1 VQLSA
6 NTSDDGFLLRTYASS
21 ADPAAFAELVRR
33 YADMVYATA
42 RRVTHDT
49 SAAEDVTQDCFLRMA
64 ENSAA
69 ISGSLAGWLHR
80 ASLNRSLEMI
90 RSERARR
97 RREVDAAAAAAAA
110 SANGKAD
117 AAELVAKVDE
127 GLAALP
133 DELRAVV
140 TEHFLLGRG
149 QKEIATQL
157 GLSQPTVSRRIERG
171 LLQLRL
177 WLAAEGVVLSAI
189 AMPAM
194 LVEVTRE
201 TAPAT
206 LPSTLA
212 KIGLSGVRRPPIAP
226 PVGPSTTIL
235 YTAAAAVFVAAIS
248 AWFALQ
254 PARVQPPP
262 AAVSNSPAP
271 APATTASHVERGE
284 REMKI
289 PLAQVPE
296 AARRM
301 LIEQAQGA
309 TITEVDKQLDNGK
322 TVYEIDVPIAGRS
335 HEIRVAEDGTLLSK
349 KSE

>member
-1 VQLSA
+1 MELSA
-6 NTSDDGFLLRTYASS
+6 KTSDDGFLLRTYAAS

-177 WLAAEGVVLSAI
+177 WLAAEGVVLSAL
-189 AMPAM
+189 AMPTM
-194 LVEVTRE
+194 LVEVARE

-226 PVGPSTTIL
+226 PAGPSTTIL

-271 APATTASHVERGE
+271 ATTASDVERGE

-289 PLAQVPE
+289 SLAQVPE

-335 HEIRVAEDGTLLSK
+335 CEIRVAEDGTLLSK